1 MRQASNSVASRPPAI
16 DLKLRLALRVAA
28 LAAICFIAVA
38 AYALFD
44 SDRVAKAKASRIAE
58 IVARDLSLQQSQ
70 AQWLSVSINATPDLQ
85 GIAALMEPGLC
96 IAYRDNA
103 GAFRQG
109 VCSGALA
116 DDIAAPEI
124 FAVLYRA
131 IFRPGEPISMPVLVA
146 GSARGMAVATF
157 DPATQIG
164 QSWREASRLLSIMAF
179 ALAGLCVAVYAALA
193 RALRPTRAIGA
204 GLNQLAA
211 NDLSARLPR
220 FDLAELSVISGVFNT
235 LAERLQTTLAERNAL
250 TRKLIEV
257 QDEERRHLARELH
270 DEFGQSLS
278 AIAAQ
283 AAAAAHTA
291 ERECP
296 PLYEECRG
304 ISRTTAHMMETLR
317 GALVRLRPPDVEELG
332 LTLSLESLVASW
344 NGFEKGRT
352 RFEIAVIGEADDLPP
367 GVSASLYRIAQEA
380 ITNAAKH
387 AHARRVQLASR
398 GRRRRHR
405 PDRRGRRRSGRRQP
419 HAESRHGT
427 ARHAGARG
435 FARRDLAIRAA
446 GGGRRPACRAHSHH
460 AGGALDMAALDLA
473 DTAGRTRVML
483 ADDHAIVR
491 EGYRSLLQK
500 QDRLQVVAEA
510 DNGADAYRVYKE
522 ARPDLVIM
530 DLSMPGIGGVEAI
543 RRIRQWDK
551 SARILV
557 FTMHQSAAYAI
568 QAIKA
573 GARGFVTKS
582 NPPEALLR
590 AITEVMAG
598 RIALSPDI
606 DHELAIN
613 RLADEPSAIDALSPR
628 EFEILRMLLAEKSVD
643 EIANTLHI
651 SVKTAAN
658 TRYQIRAKLG
668 VGSDIELVR
677 LALRQRIIAAEDIGS

>member
-1 MRQASNSVASRPPAI
+1 MPGAWRSRP
-16 DLKLRLALRVAA
+16 
-28 LAAICFIAVA
+28 
-38 AYALFD
+38 
-44 SDRVAKAKASRIAE
+44 
-58 IVARDLSLQQSQ
+58 
-70 AQWLSVSINATPDLQ
+70 SI
-85 GIAALMEPGLC
+85 
-96 IAYRDNA
+96 
-103 GAFRQG
+103 
-109 VCSGALA
+109 
-116 DDIAAPEI
+116 
-124 FAVLYRA
+124 
-131 IFRPGEPISMPVLVA
+131 
-146 GSARGMAVATF
+146 
-157 DPATQIG
+157 PATQIG

-179 ALAGLCVAVYAALA
+179 ALAGLCIAVYAALA
-193 RALRPTRAIGA
+193 RALRPTRAIGT
-204 GLNQLAA
+204 GLKQLAA

-220 FDLAELSVISGVFNT
+220 FDLAELSAISDVFNT
-235 LAERLQTTLAERNAL
+235 LAQRLQTTLAERNAL

-257 QDEERRHLARELH
+257 QDEERRRLARELH
-270 DEFGQSLS
+270 DEFGQSLT

-283 AAAAAHTA
+283 AASAAHTA

-296 PLYEECRG
+296 PLLGECRG
-304 ISRTTAHMMETLR
+304 ISRMTAGLMETLR

-352 RFEIAVIGEADDLPP
+352 RFEIAVIGDADDLPP
-367 GVSASLYRIAQEA
+367 GVSANLYRIAQEA

-387 AHARRVQLASR
+387 AQRQARAIASR
-398 GRRRRHR
+398 GRRDRHR
-405 PDRRGRRRSGRRQP
+405 PQRRGRRRGERRRCC
-419 HAESRHGT
+419 AESRHGT
-427 ARHAGARG
+427 ARHAGARR
-435 FARRDLAIRAA
+435 FARRNACNSSGARRAA
-446 GGGRRPACRAHSHH
+446 PGLSRAFPPCGRSLRAWPERP
-460 AGGALDMAALDLA
+460 
-473 DTAGRTRVML
+473 AGRTRVML

-557 FTMHQSAAYAI
+557 FTMHQSAAYAV

-590 AITEVMAG
+590 AIAEVMAG

-643 EIANTLHI
+643 EIAETLHI

>member
-1 MRQASNSVASRPPAI
+1 MVRMDHLRNCLLVASSPDLPALPKRQLSLDRPGEIPDLVLPLAPLSSRRNLPHYSKPCGTGENLGEEACDRHPTPWRAAPPAI

-28 LAAICFIAVA
+28 LAAVCFIAVA

-109 VCSGALA
+109 VCSGAPA
-116 DDIAAPEI
+116 DEMAAPEI
-124 FAVLYRA
+124 FASLYRA
-131 IFRPGEPISMPVLVA
+131 IFRPGEPVSMPVLVA
-146 GSARGMAVATF
+146 GSARGVAVATF

-204 GLNQLAA
+204 GLRQLAA

-220 FDLAELSVISGVFNT
+220 FDLAELSAISGVFNT

-387 AHARRVQLASR
+387 AHARCVQLRLEA
-398 GRRRRHR
+398 GEA
-405 PDRRGRRRSGRRQP
+405 DIVLTVEDDGE
-419 HAESRHGT
+419 A
-427 ARHAGARG
+427 AGAGLTPKAGMGLLGMQERVVSLG
-435 FARRDLAIRAA
+435 GTLQFERRE
-446 GGGRRPACRAHSHH
+446 
-460 AGGALDMAALDLA
+460 AGGA
-473 DTAGRTRVML
+473 
-483 ADDHAIVR
+483 
-491 EGYRSLLQK
+491 
-500 QDRLQVVAEA
+500 RLV
-510 DNGADAYRVYKE
+510 
-522 ARPDLVIM
+522 
-530 DLSMPGIGGVEAI
+530 
-543 RRIRQWDK
+543 
-551 SARILV
+551 ARIP
-557 FTMHQSAAYAI
+557 T
-568 QAIKA
+568 
-573 GARGFVTKS
+573 
-582 NPPEALLR
+582 LR
-590 AITEVMAG
+590 A
-598 RIALSPDI
+598 
-606 DHELAIN
+606 
-613 RLADEPSAIDALSPR
+613 EP
-628 EFEILRMLLAEKSVD
+628 
-643 EIANTLHI
+643 
-651 SVKTAAN
+651 
-658 TRYQIRAKLG
+658 
-668 VGSDIELVR
+668 
-677 LALRQRIIAAEDIGS
+677 